1 MSNLYIVESMDVY
14 GIDFADPNNNPVAK
28 ISSLGSILN
37 IVIPFM
43 TVGAGLIFLMMLIT
57 GSFMYITSGDNPE
70 GVKKAQATMFSA
82 VAGIVI
88 VISAYLVAKLI
99 SWFFKVNLPI

>member
-1 MSNLYIVESMDVY
+1 MDVY
-14 GIDFADPNNNPVAK
+14 GVNFADPNNNPVAK

-37 IVIPFM
+37 ILIPFM

-57 GSFMYITSGDNPE
+57 GAFMYVTSGDNAE

-82 VAGIVI
+82 VMGLVI

-99 SWFFKVNLPI
+99 SWFFKIELPI

>member
-1 MSNLYIVESMDVY
+1 MDVY
-14 GIDFADPNNNPVAK
+14 ALDFSKEANNPIAK

-37 IVIPFM
+37 ILIPFM
-43 TVGAGLIFLMMLIT
+43 TIGAGLIFLMMLIT

-82 VAGIVI
+82 VTGLLI

-99 SWFFKVNLPI
+99 SWFFKVDLPI

>member
-1 MSNLYIVESMDVY
+1 MDVY
-14 GIDFADPNNNPVAK
+14 GINFADPNNNPVAK

-37 IVIPFM
+37 ILIPFM
-43 TVGAGLIFLMMLIT
+43 TVGAGLIFLVMLII

-82 VAGIVI
+82 VTGLVI

-99 SWFFKVNLPI
+99 GWFFKVDLPI

>member
-1 MSNLYIVESMDVY
+1 MDVY
-14 GIDFADPNNNPVAK
+14 AIDFSKPENNPVAK

-37 IVIPFM
+37 ILIPFM

-82 VAGIVI
+82 VTGLVI

-99 SWFFKVNLPI
+99 GWFFKVDLPI

>member
-1 MSNLYIVESMDVY
+1 MDVY
-14 GIDFADPNNNPVAK
+14 ALDFSKEANNPIAK
-28 ISSLGSILN
+28 LSSLGSILN

-43 TVGAGLIFLMMLIT
+43 TVGAGLIFLVMLIT
-57 GSFMYITSGDNPE
+57 GSFMYITSGDNAE

-82 VAGIVI
+82 VTGLLI

-99 SWFFKVNLPI
+99 SWFFKVELPI